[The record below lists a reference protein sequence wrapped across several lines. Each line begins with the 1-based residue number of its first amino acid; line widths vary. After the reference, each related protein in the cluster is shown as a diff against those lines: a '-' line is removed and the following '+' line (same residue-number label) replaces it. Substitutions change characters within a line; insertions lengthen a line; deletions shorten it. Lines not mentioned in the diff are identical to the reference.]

1 MPATDEERRER
12 MVETQIAQRG
22 LTDPALLAA
31 FRAVPRHLFVPPAER
46 AAAYDDRPL
55 SIGYG
60 QTISQPYIVALM
72 THHLAPK
79 PGDVILEIGAGSGYQ
94 SAILAE
100 LGCRVIALEILQPLV
115 DGARATLSALGYHD
129 VAVHCRDG
137 HHGAPELAPP
147 GGFDGILVAAAPA
160 AIPSALRDQLAV
172 GARLVIPVGPVF
184 DAQDLVVVERHAT
197 GTSERSVLA
206 VRFVPLVGHD

>member
-1 MPATDEERRER
+1 MNAAATARNV
-12 MVETQIAQRG
+12 MVEQHIRARG
-22 LTDPALLAA
+22 VHDPLVLDAM
-31 FRAVPRHLFVPPAER
+31 RTVPREVFVPSELADQ
-46 AAAYDDRPL
+46 AYEDRPL
-55 SIGYG
+55 PIEAG

-72 THHLAPK
+72 THHLGPE

-206 VRFVPLVGHD
+206 VRFVPLIGHD